1 MAGEDMTRE
10 SLFDDL
16 LASSVASHG
25 HFCPGQVV
33 GVRMALLG
41 CRLVGFNVP
50 LGDEQIKKIIVFV
63 EMDRCAGDAV
73 AHVTGV
79 RLGRR
84 SLKHADYGIMAATF
98 INLETGQAFRVISTE
113 EARDLTP
120 LYAPEVAG
128 RHRQQGAAYRVM
140 PDRVLFRV
148 ERVVVDLSQNDL
160 PGPTRRKVS
169 CVRCGQVVRDGRE
182 IVVDGQPLCQ
192 PCAGRA
198 YFREAREVT
207 WPEMDWAPAKRPAPP
222 LSPLTSDS
230 LLQII
235 E

>member
-1 MAGEDMTRE
+1 VTRE
-10 SLFDDL
+10 SLFEGL
-16 LASSVASHG
+16 LASSVAAHG

-41 CRLVGFNVP
+41 CRLAGFSVP

-63 EMDRCAGDAV
+63 EMDRCAGDAI

-120 LYAPEVAG
+120 LYAPEVTG
-128 RHRQQGAAYRVM
+128 RQGQQGAAYRVM
-140 PDRVLFRV
+140 PDGVLFRV

-160 PGPTRRKVS
+160 PGPTKCKTS
-169 CVRCGQVVRDGRE
+169 CARCGQVVRDGRE
-182 IVVDGQPLCQ
+182 IIVDGQPLCQ
-192 PCAGRA
+192 PCAGGA
-198 YFREAREVT
+198 YFREAREMN
-207 WPEMDWAPAKRPAPP
+207 WPEMDWSPVKPP
-222 LSPLTSDS
+222 IPSPSPLASGS
-230 LLQII
+230 RPQII
-235 E
+235 EREGA